1 MHLTYKMCR
10 RKFGRVKGALCMYS
24 LVEIL
29 PMFTTVINIFSEGGI
44 DIYILY
50 HAYIYCGQ
58 ITTNKNSVNV

>member
-1 MHLTYKMCR
+1 
-10 RKFGRVKGALCMYS
+10 MYS